1 MVDISR
7 IELQALDKDELER
20 VKLMLDISKIQAD
33 IEMTRQSITESQ
45 ERVKLNAD
53 RYQADLEQMRQ
64 SVAQSQAT
72 VEKMRKENQWF
83 PWLQIMTTFLT
94 GGVVVFLLTKLL

>member
-20 VKLMLDISKIQAD
+20 VKLMLDISKIQSD
-33 IEMTRQSITESQ
+33 IQATQQSIEESKA
-45 ERVKLNAD
+45 RS
-53 RYQADLEQMRQ
+53 RQADATLEQIRVT
-64 SVAQSQAT
+64 VA
-72 VEKMRKENQWF
+72 KMEKENQWF